1 LSDFGKRI
9 RLNRILRAPG
19 KGSLVVAFDHAFV
32 LGPIPGTR
40 NAPEQI
46 RKFLRAR
53 VDGLLLNLGLMRS
66 CADCFH
72 RGDSTGLIARIDW
85 TSMWKA
91 FAEGGNRRLYSR
103 MLATPEEALRNG
115 ADAVLTYLVVG
126 TGDTEFEA
134 KEIERNATVAREC
147 ERVGI
152 PFFVETLARGANIPD
167 PADVKWLDLHT
178 RMAVELGADVIKTDY
193 AGTVDKMRTVIEGCR
208 IPILVL
214 GGTRGTSDDD
224 ALNVVRDAMK
234 AGAAGVFFGR
244 NVFQADDM
252 SGFLKRARAILE
264 ATDAASA
271 T

>member
-1 LSDFGKRI
+1 MSDFGKRV

-19 KGSLVVAFDHAFV
+19 KGSLVIAFDHAFV

-40 NAPEQI
+40 NAAEQI
-46 RKFLRAR
+46 RRFLDARA
-53 VDGLLLNLGLMRS
+53 DGLLLNLGLMRS
-66 CADCFH
+66 CAGSFH

-85 TSMWKA
+85 TSMWNA
-91 FAEGGNRRLYSR
+91 FAEGGNRKLYSR

-126 TGDTEFEA
+126 TGDTGFEA
-134 KEIERNATVAREC
+134 QEIERNANVAREC

-152 PFFVETLARGANIPD
+152 PFFVETLARGADVPN

-193 AGTVDKMRTVIEGCR
+193 AGSADKMRSVIEGCR

-214 GGTRGTSDDD
+214 GGTRGSSDED
-224 ALNVVRDAMK
+224 ALNMVRGAVQ

-252 SGFLKRARAILE
+252 PGFLKRARAILDGV
-264 ATDAASA
+264 DAAS
-271 T
+271 TI

>member
-1 LSDFGKRI
+1 MSDFGKKV

-32 LGPIPGTR
+32 LGPIAGTR
-40 NAPEQI
+40 NAAEQI
-46 RKFLRAR
+46 RKFLDAR

-66 CADCFH
+66 CVDSFH
-72 RGDSTGLIARIDW
+72 RGDSTGLIARLDW
-85 TSMWKA
+85 TSMWQA
-91 FAEGGNRRLYSR
+91 FAEGGNRKLCSR
-103 MLATPEEALRNG
+103 MLATPAEALHHG

-134 KEIERNATVAREC
+134 REIERNAQVAREC

-152 PFFVETLARGANIPD
+152 PFLVETIARGADIPN
-167 PADVKWLDLHT
+167 PADAKWLDLHT
-178 RMAVELGADVIKTDY
+178 RMAVEMGADAIKTDY
-193 AGTVDKMRTVIEGCR
+193 AGSVDKMRTVIEGCR

-214 GGTRGTSDDD
+214 GGTRGNSDDD
-224 ALNVVRDAMK
+224 ALDMVRGAMK

-252 SGFLKRARAILE
+252 PGFLKRARAILDGQ
-264 ATDAASA
+264 A
-271 T
+271 